1 MDIAPYIN
9 AARTL
14 DLFLIGGVT
23 EKDTDGH
30 DWNNILTMLNLF
42 EGTSVGASHLQPGHR
57 TDARILR
64 LGKVLLLSHHQ
75 RLST

>member
-30 DWNNILTMLNLF
+30 DWNNILTMLNLL
-42 EGTSVGASHLQPGHR
+42 EGTWLTHL
-57 TDARILR
+57 TYN
-64 LGKVLLLSHHQ
+64 LGIVLMLVSFAWG
-75 RLST
+75 RCFY